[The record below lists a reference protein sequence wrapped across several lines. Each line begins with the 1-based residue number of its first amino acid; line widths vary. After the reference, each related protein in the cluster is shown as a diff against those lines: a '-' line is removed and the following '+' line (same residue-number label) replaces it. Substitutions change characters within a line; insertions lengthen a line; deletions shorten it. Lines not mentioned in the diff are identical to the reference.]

1 VVHEFSDVFPDELLG
16 MPRKRAIEFR
26 IELQPGTTPIAKALY
41 KMSPVELADLK
52 IQLQEL
58 LNKYFIHPSSSHWG
72 CPTLFIP
79 KKDKEFRLCVDF

>member
-1 VVHEFSDVFPDELLG
+1 LLG
-16 MPRKRAIEFR
+16 MPRKRVIEFR

-52 IQLQEL
+52 IQLQDL
-58 LNKYFIHPSSSHWG
+58 LNKYFIHPSSSPWG